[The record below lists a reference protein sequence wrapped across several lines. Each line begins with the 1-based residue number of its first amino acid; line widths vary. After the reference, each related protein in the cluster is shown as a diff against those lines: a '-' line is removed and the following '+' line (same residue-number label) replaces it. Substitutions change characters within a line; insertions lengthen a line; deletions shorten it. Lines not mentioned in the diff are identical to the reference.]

1 MEYEFKVEDKVYN
14 LKIELKDGNYKIE
27 LDGKNYDINAE
38 SISPNTISF
47 LVDGK
52 TLTAYLAQSDDKVY
66 VSINGEEFCIEKPD
80 EKGKKGFAEEHAH
93 VGEKDSVSTPMPGK
107 VVKILIKVGDE
118 VRKNQTLVI
127 VEAMKME
134 NEIKSPTVAKIKK
147 INFKEGDLVDTGQPI
162 VELEPRE

>member
-1 MEYEFKVEDKVYN
+1 MEYEFKVEDKVYS
-14 LKIELKDGNYKIE
+14 LKVEFKDGNYKIE

-38 SISPNTISF
+38 SISSNTISF

-52 TLTAYLAQSDDKVY
+52 TLTAYLAGSDGKVY

-80 EKGKKGFAEEHAH
+80 EKSKKDFAGEYAHIGEKGF
-93 VGEKDSVSTPMPGK
+93 VSTPMPGK
-107 VVKILIKVGDE
+107 IVKIMVKVGDE

-147 INFKEGDLVDTGQPI
+147 INFKEGDIVDTGQPI